1 MAISYFS
8 QKRSFR
14 FSRQK
19 RTSTWLVAIA
29 RREDFNIADIQY
41 VFCTDNY
48 LLKINQKF
56 LSHDTFTD
64 IITFDYSSGK
74 ALEGEI
80 YISVE
85 RVKENS
91 ASLGVPFQTEL
102 HRVMAH
108 GLLHLMGYSD
118 KTPRQKA
125 QMRKKE
131 EACLSLLP

>member
-14 FSRQK
+14 FSLQK
-19 RTSTWLVAIA
+19 RTSTWLGAIA
-29 RREDFNIADIQY
+29 SREEFNITDIQY

-48 LLKINQKF
+48 LLKFNQKF
-56 LSHDTFTD
+56 LNHDTLTD

-74 ALEGEI
+74 SLEGEI

-85 RVKENS
+85 RVRENS
-91 ASLGVPFQTEL
+91 TSLGIPFRTEL
-102 HRVMAH
+102 NRVIAH